1 MYFVGLVPD
10 TKLWKVDVYEK
21 FKEQK
26 DSLKSVQTMVK
37 TQENLRAKV
46 AALQKYNRSIE
57 LQLSDLKKSGT
68 GYSST

>member
-1 MYFVGLVPD
+1 M
-10 TKLWKVDVYEK
+10 DVYEK